1 MRGSHT
7 LILSVTYADIIYQ
20 MGLKNKI
27 EVEMSKNSKIQTIQK
42 GSMQQSLPCQ
52 TLRSPA
58 SCDWRRAARAET
70 ALRPHLAYDC
80 SDLALGSL

>member
-1 MRGSHT
+1 M
-7 LILSVTYADIIYQ
+7 SVTYADIIYQ

-52 TLRSPA
+52 T
-58 SCDWRRAARAET
+58 
-70 ALRPHLAYDC
+70 
-80 SDLALGSL
+80 